1 MKKNALLSLSLVLCT
16 IAALAQSPTQTHFT
30 FKKAGEV
37 VLHEIEDDF
46 APVLRHLEAPTPGT
60 ESTRAYLE
68 LLKDGMPEKKYG
80 SSNIANK
87 RSTPPTPFVLRNF
100 KANPYRGIP
109 NDNSMAISN
118 GGMIISCINS
128 TFHVYDTDGNLL
140 EGKSLNAI
148 GQELEVEFRK
158 YDPRVIYDPNNDR
171 FVMTYLNGS
180 NPDETVLTIG
190 FSKTNDPTD
199 GWNLYTLP
207 GNPLDDDSWSDY
219 PMISLTGDE
228 LFYTI
233 NLLRDREPGED
244 WRQTFKQT
252 VIWQVNLEDGYN
264 GDEIETKLWSD
275 INFGNKPIRNLH
287 PVKGG
292 SDIYG
297 PNMYFLSTRNFDL
310 ENDTIFF
317 LEITGTQDDE
327 NTKLIVDYLI
337 SDVAYGVPPN
347 ASQNQTAL
355 ELQTN
360 DARVLDG
367 FLEGNEIVFALNS
380 IDTSNNFAA
389 IYFGHISSVSS
400 NPSLKGTIYGNDSLE
415 FGYPGLAWV
424 GDDENFE
431 AILCM
436 NHSSSTIYPGCG
448 VAYYNGNSLSN
459 YKYVREGKENI
470 NILGGAERWGDY
482 IGMQPK
488 FDEIGICWMAG
499 TFGKS
504 SSGVG
509 TEYGTWVA
517 EIQKYGYNS
526 TPETNTYNS
535 AAVFPNPVNQNIA
548 FVTFEL
554 DQTQYM
560 SYDIYSTNGQ
570 LVGHIYNR
578 VKTKKGTNEFSF
590 NTSTLQAGTYLI
602 TIKGDKGFSTSKQ
615 FIVE

>member
-1 MKKNALLSLSLVLCT
+1 MKKIALLSYSLLLSSATLF
-16 IAALAQSPTQTHFT
+16 AQSPTQSSFT
-30 FKKAGEV
+30 FTKTGEV
-37 VLHEIEDDF
+37 VLSEIEEDF
-46 APVLRHLEAPTPGT
+46 DPVLRHLEAPAPGT

-68 LLKDGMPEKKYG
+68 LIKEGIPEKKYDAKHT
-80 SSNIANK
+80 ANK
-87 RSTPPTPFVLRNF
+87 KSNPPTPFILRNF
-100 KANPYRGIP
+100 RANPYRGIP

-118 GGMIISCINS
+118 DGMIISCINS
-128 TFHVYDTDGNLL
+128 TIHVYDTDGNLL

-148 GQELEVEFRK
+148 GQELEVEYRK
-158 YDPRVIYDPNNDR
+158 FDPRVIYDPNNDR

-180 NPDETVLTIG
+180 NSNETVLTVG
-190 FSKTNDPTD
+190 FSKTNDPTK

-252 VIWQVNLEDGYN
+252 VIWQIDLEDGYN
-264 GDEIETKLWSD
+264 GNEIDTKLWSD
-275 INFGNKPIRNLH
+275 INFDDKPIRNLY

-317 LEITGTQDDE
+317 LEITGTRDDA
-327 NTKLIVDYLI
+327 NTELIVEHLI

-347 ASQNQTAL
+347 ASQKQTAL

-367 FLEGNEIVFALNS
+367 FLERDQIVFALNS

-389 IYFGHISSVSS
+389 IYFGHINNVSS
-400 NPSLKGTIYGNDSLE
+400 NPSLKGTIYGNDTLE

-424 GDDENFE
+424 GDEENFE
-431 AILCM
+431 AVLCM
-436 NHSSSTIYPGCG
+436 NHSSFDIYPGCG
-448 VAYYNGNSLSN
+448 VAYYNGNALSN

-470 NILGGAERWGDY
+470 NIVGGAERWGDY

-526 TPETNTYNS
+526 TPDVATKNS
-535 AAVFPNPVNQNIA
+535 ASVFPNPVNQNIA
-548 FVTFEL
+548 SVTFDVGE
-554 DQTQYM
+554 TQYM
-560 SYDIYSTNGQ
+560 SYDIYDLNGKQ
-570 LVGHIYNR
+570 IAHIYNR

-590 NTSTLQAGTYLI
+590 DTSSLKSGAYFI
-602 TIKGDKGFSTSKQ
+602 SIKGDNGFNINQQ